1 MGAELT
7 RKATVYPLA
16 TRDQRR
22 APRDAS
28 IVDRVELRGW
38 VNDWRRE
45 VYEEAGD
52 EHGAGALRLIV
63 LRRANERRPRA
74 LLTIQIDEDKDTDQI
89 VKRLADVAERY
100 ADNVTPGE
108 HVAFEVCGFYGSEAV
123 PRALEH
129 IGLVGEEPEGSEAGG
144 VASAKPTE
152 IVRAVVDH
160 ARNVLLYAERKEA
173 RATKIIQEALD
184 AAHEEIKDLRK
195 QTGDLFLANMTL
207 ADHAAEREA
216 LVTKAKAEVEFK
228 KEAGKTALAL
238 LPAAVN
244 RISIAN
250 GGPALLPEGVHPL
263 LAQLSNL
270 TVDLADE
277 NLQAD
282 LMQTFAKHGAKGQ
295 RLMAGIAELMV
306 QTATINAA
314 ADAVAKAGETAK
326 AEAARLEQATKEHAA
341 KPVKDPPPYSARKP
355 WL

>member
-1 MGAELT
+1 MELA
-7 RKATVYPLA
+7 RKATVHPLA

-28 IVDRVELRGW
+28 IVDRIELRGW
-38 VNDWRRE
+38 VSEWRRE
-45 VYEEAGD
+45 VYEEAAD
-52 EHGAGALRLIV
+52 EHGAGALRLVV

-74 LLTIQIDEDKDTDQI
+74 LLTLQIDEDKDTDAI

-100 ADNVTPGE
+100 ADNVAPGE

-129 IGLVGEEPEGSEAGG
+129 IGLVGEEPEGSDAGG
-144 VASAKPTE
+144 VSSAKPTE
-152 IVRAVVDH
+152 IVRAVVEH
-160 ARNVLLYAERKEA
+160 ARNVLAFAEKKEA

-184 AAHEEIKDLRK
+184 AAHDEIKDLRK

-216 LVTKAKAEVEFK
+216 LVTKAKADVEFK
-228 KEAGKTALAL
+228 REAGKTALAL
-238 LPAAVN
+238 LPAAIN

-250 GGPALLPEGVHPL
+250 GGTALLPEGVHPL
-263 LAQLSNL
+263 LAQLSNM

-277 NLQAD
+277 GLQQD
-282 LMQTFAKHGAKGQ
+282 LMMALSKHGAKGQ
-295 RLMAGIAELMV
+295 RLMAGIGELMV

-314 ADAVAKAGETAK
+314 AEAAAKAGADAK
-326 AEAARLEQATKEHAA
+326 AEAARLEQEQKVHEAE
-341 KPVKDPPPYSARKP
+341 PVKPNPPPYSARAP